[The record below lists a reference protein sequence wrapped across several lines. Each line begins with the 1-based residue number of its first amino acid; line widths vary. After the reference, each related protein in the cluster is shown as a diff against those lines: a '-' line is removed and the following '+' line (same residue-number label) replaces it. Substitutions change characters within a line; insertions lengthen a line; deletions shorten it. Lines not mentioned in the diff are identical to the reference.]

1 MIVTVYVA
9 IVLLIV
15 WLIVKLF
22 GWIVGSE
29 LKERSKVV
37 NMVKTR
43 FLIFYSIVCTMV
55 LNKLFLI

>member
-22 GWIVGSE
+22 GWIVGIE
-29 LKERSKVV
+29 RKE
-37 NMVKTR
+37 
-43 FLIFYSIVCTMV
+43 
-55 LNKLFLI
+55 